1 MSTQLR
7 PELAQLSTS
16 GYAREEQNVKG
27 VHVLAEGEQ
36 MAGETTSAHRAGATR
51 ATLQDIANEAGV
63 SVPTVSKVV
72 KGRSD
77 VSAGTRA
84 RIQAL
89 LAEHGYTPRNR
100 TSARTTPR
108 VVELCFD
115 TMDST
120 NNLAT
125 MRGVLEVADREGLEV
140 VIKIASHAKGPAW
153 VDEVISAHHA
163 GVILVTSLLDRSSRD
178 GSPRRRIPVVVID
191 PVNVPTESIPSVGV
205 NNFTGG
211 YLATKHLLELGHTR
225 IAMIQGIASECA
237 QARFAGYHAALREHG
252 VVPPDSYDERGD
264 FRFEQGRQAALRLLD
279 LDEPPTAIFA
289 ANDLEALGVLD
300 AARTRGVQVPQEL
313 SLVGFD
319 DALQATSASPQLT
332 TVRQPFAE
340 IGSTALQ
347 VLLQLVNDVPLATN
361 RLELSTQLIV
371 RESTAA
377 PPRP

>member
-1 MSTQLR
+1 M
-7 PELAQLSTS
+7 
-16 GYAREEQNVKG
+16 
-27 VHVLAEGEQ
+27 LAEGNQ
-36 MAGETTSAHRAGATR
+36 MAGETKKSAHRAGASR
-51 ATLQDIANEAGV
+51 ATLQDIAAEAGV

-77 VSAGTRA
+77 VAAGTRA

-89 LAEHGYTPRNR
+89 LAEHGYTPRSR
-100 TSARTTPR
+100 ASAQTTPR

-125 MRGVLEVADREGLEV
+125 MRGVLEVADREGVEV
-140 VIKIASHAKGPAW
+140 VIKIAPHSKGPAW
-153 VDEVISAHHA
+153 VDEVVSAHHA
-163 GVILVTSLLDRSSRD
+163 GVILVTSLLDKVQQGRFAEA
-178 GSPRRRIPVVVID
+178 RIPVVVID

-225 IAMIQGIASECA
+225 VAMIQGIASECA
-237 QARFAGYHAALREHG
+237 QARFAGYHAALREYG

-264 FRFEQGRQAALRLLD
+264 FNFDQGRRAALRLLD
-279 LDEPPTAIFA
+279 LEVPPTAIFA

-300 AARTRGVQVPQEL
+300 AARTRGVRVPQEL

-347 VLLQLVNDVPLATN
+347 VLLQLANDIPLPTN

-377 PPRP
+377 PPA